1 MKDSPS
7 LKLSIKSDP
16 AELAP
21 VRKLVEAFCTENGF
35 NERAVGDIGL
45 CVNEEIDNII
55 RHAYHGE
62 IDQPIEIEAT
72 IEADKLHVKIRDWGE
87 GNKPNMQVTKSKDP
101 LKPGGLGL
109 ICMGRLMDKVAFTP
123 QSKGMLLEMFKKK

>member
-1 MKDSPS
+1 M
-7 LKLSIKSDP
+7 KLSIKSDP

-21 VRKLVEAFCTENGF
+21 VRKSVEAFCAENGF
-35 NERAVGDIGL
+35 GEHAVGEIGL
-45 CVNEEIDNII
+45 CVNEAIANII

-123 QSKGMLLEMFKKK
+123 QSIGMLLEMFKKK